1 MTLGAFGVSAG
12 IFALFFFSDVPRV
25 RKDIIQVLSNQAM
38 RNGYELTSL
47 QKIPIIGDH
56 FVKEIPPSDNVR
68 PSLRLSSLGVFFY
81 FLDHSSSCYP
91 SGS

>member
-12 IFALFFFSDVPRV
+12 IFALYFFSDVPRV
-25 RKDIIQVLSNQAM
+25 RKDIIQVCLNQSIS
-38 RNGYELTSL
+38 GEYVLTRL

-68 PSLRLSSLGVFFY
+68 LYLHACQFRHFFKVYMACLLLS
-81 FLDHSSSCYP
+81 
-91 SGS
+91 